1 MRRTAYVSLLACVLT
16 LIWTNAEAQHPHQ
29 GFWIGFGLGGGINTA
44 DGFEGGRAGAAG
56 YLRMG
61 GTVSPK
67 VLLGGE
73 AIGWGRTI
81 DEVTIGAG
89 NTSFIVQFYPG
100 SNGGVFLKGGL
111 GIATIRVSTDI
122 LGVDVQATETG
133 FGTTLGLGYDARVG
147 RSLFLTPNVDVIWQT
162 YDIGGASADQAI
174 VLFTL
179 GLTWH

>member
-1 MRRTAYVSLLACVLT
+1 MGLRTAR
-16 LIWTNAEAQHPHQ
+16 
-29 GFWIGFGLGGGINTA
+29 GGV
-44 DGFEGGRAGAAG
+44 AG
-56 YLRMG
+56 YLRLG

-67 VLLGGE
+67 GLLGGE
-73 AIGWGRTI
+73 FAGWGRTV
-81 DEVTIGAG
+81 DDVSVGAS

-111 GIATIRVSTDI
+111 GVATIRVSTDV
-122 LGVDVQATETG
+122 LGINVSATETG

-147 RSLFLTPNVDVIWQT
+147 SSIFLTPNVDVLWQT
-162 YDIGGASADQAI
+162 YDVGDNLRANQAL